1 MRTRNLRSYRVI
13 VPAVLLL
20 CGAVA
25 FGKPPIPP
33 EPVGPPPDLTKGG
46 KLMRDN
52 SFILGPTGLKGAI
65 FTRNYMTGDARQIL
79 VNAVEP
85 GSAADGV
92 FEVGDVILGIGDEK
106 FDSDARK
113 SFGRAINAA
122 EMEKG
127 KGVLKLLRWRAGKEK
142 VVKLQ
147 LKVLGTFSDT
157 APYNCPKSK
166 RIMDDAL
173 KYLAAG
179 KKTPRF
185 SVQVLA
191 FLASGE
197 EEYIKLAREH
207 IHSARWAAPDTK
219 CGNSAWNAGLIGT
232 VLCEYYLATGDK
244 YVLPA
249 IREYAIKTAMGQ
261 GGPGTWGHHFVP
273 PDANGRLHGRLMGYG
288 GLNTAGVPCFLSLVL
303 AKKCGVR
310 HPEVDQAIK
319 RSSDFFS
326 QFVGHGSIGYGSHRA
341 SLERRSN
348 GRNALSS
355 NGKNGAAAV
364 AFTAL
369 GNRTASRYFSK
380 LLTSSY
386 DEREYGH
393 SGNSYGVFWGMP
405 GVNCGGPKAV
415 AAFAKELRWYNALTR
430 KADGSFITQPL
441 GGYYGG
447 RGIMDA
453 TVAHVLAN
461 ALPLKEIHLT
471 GKDASLDFQLNEAE
485 VKEAIDAGRWRW
497 AEYNKMTGDE
507 LIAKLGS
514 WSPAAREW
522 IADWLGKKK
531 GNFIPKLVKMLES
544 DDRYTRAGAC
554 AALGYQ
560 RERAA
565 GAVDAVSKALN
576 DKESIVRVAASYALM
591 RIGKPA
597 RRAVPAMFRAALT
610 TREANTMQPTQT
622 AIAYSLGHNPSGGAP
637 LYFTGMFPNWP
648 KGENPLDGMDRKLL
662 YPAIRKILRHDSAR
676 TRGGGAY
683 AFKYLNEKDVGVLA
697 QDIFDVTRNVAP
709 HYPMF
714 GDLPR
719 QHGLDLML
727 RYHLSDGVAL
737 CIETMDPRAW
747 GGSNRLPHRFATLQ
761 KYAGAAKSALP
772 KLKAWRWHFRRPDQR
787 AQLEDTI
794 RAIEGDKKPMKL
806 TGLADIVDKRFARE
820 LASVKSDKHRVALC
834 WKLIK
839 DNPGDYFLRAAALK
853 KLVEIMGPEAFKD
866 VLAAASCP
874 DEPLRDTA
882 RTLGATMSDK
892 WAPLLDSAKG
902 AELAGVIGVVGRIGE
917 AKALPAVKKH
927 LASRDETVR
936 AAAIEAVGAIGG
948 AGEVPAL
955 AELLVR
961 ARSPRERQIAADAIV
976 AACKGTED
984 SIGAAAPVITA
995 MGETKDE
1002 SVQCAIIG
1010 LLARI
1015 GGPVALG
1022 AVVATTTNESRDVR
1036 RAAFDALGSSPD
1048 PKAMDVLLAM
1058 AVKTGRNRNRGEVVN
1073 ACIRRAVSGNLSPDE
1088 KFSLL
1093 NKLAEVDPR
1102 GSGARGALAEIQWA
1116 PGPDALA
1123 MAVEWMRKTD
1133 QRKYGNISDYAARA
1147 AIAIAPGMNVKDPKQ
1162 RKTALAAVKEAMTVT
1177 KDEKALTAAKEFLA
1191 KYGK

>member
-1 MRTRNLRSYRVI
+1 MLTGNLKSHRVLI
-13 VPAVLLL
+13 PAILLL
-20 CGAVA
+20 SGTLAS
-25 FGKPPIPP
+25 GRTIPP

-46 KLMRDN
+46 KLIN
-52 SFILGPTGLKGAI
+52 TGSFMLGPTGARGRMFVRA
-65 FTRNYMTGDARQIL
+65 YMTGDARQIL
-79 VNAVEP
+79 ITEVEA
-85 GSAADGV
+85 GSPADGV
-92 FEVGDVILGIGDEK
+92 LAVGDIILGTGDKK
-106 FDSDARK
+106 FDDDARK
-113 SFGRAINAA
+113 SFGRAINQA
-122 EMEKG
+122 ETEKF

-157 APYNCPKSK
+157 APYNCSKSK
-166 RIMDDAL
+166 RILDDAL

-179 KKTPRF
+179 KKSPRF
-185 SVQVLA
+185 SVHVLA
-191 FLASGE
+191 FLASGK

-273 PDANGRLHGRLMGYG
+273 PDANGKLHGRLMGYG

-310 HPEVDQAIK
+310 HREVDQAIE
-319 RSSDFFS
+319 RSSVFFS

-380 LLTSSY
+380 LVTSSY

-405 GVNCGGPKAV
+405 GANCAGPKAA
-415 AAFAKELRWYNALTR
+415 AAFTKELRWYNALTR

-447 RGIMDA
+447 RGVMDA
-453 TVAHVLAN
+453 TVAHVLAS
-461 ALPLKEIHLT
+461 ALPLKKIHLT
-471 GKDASLDFQLNEAE
+471 GKDASLDFHLDEAE

-507 LIAKLGS
+507 LITKLGS

-522 IADWLGKKK
+522 IAEWLGKKK
-531 GNFIPKLVKMLES
+531 GNFIPKLLKLLES
-544 DDRYTRAGAC
+544 DDSCTRAGAC

-565 GAVDAVSKALN
+565 SAVDAVSKALN

-597 RRAVPAMFRAALT
+597 RRAVPAMLQAALVST
-610 TREANTMQPTQT
+610 ETGPMRPTET
-622 AIAYSLGHNPSGGAP
+622 AVAYSLGHEPSGTAP
-637 LYFTGMFPNWP
+637 LYFTGMFPQWT
-648 KGENPLDGMDRKLL
+648 KGENPLDSVDRKLF
-662 YPAIRKILRHDSAR
+662 YPAIRKILRHSSAR
-676 TRGGGAY
+676 TRGSGAY
-683 AFKYLNEKDVGVLA
+683 AFKYLNEEDVGVLA
-697 QDIFDVTRNVAP
+697 QDIFDATRNVAP

-714 GDLPR
+714 GDTPR

-727 RYHLSDGVAL
+727 RYRLADGVAL
-737 CIETMDPRAW
+737 CIETMDPRSW
-747 GGSNRLPHRFATLQ
+747 GGSKRLPHRFSTLQ
-761 KYAGAAKSALP
+761 KYGPAARSALP
-772 KLKAWRWHFRRPDQR
+772 KLKAWRWDFRRPAER
-787 AQLEDTI
+787 VMLEESI
-794 RAIEGDKKPMKL
+794 RAIENDRKPMKL
-806 TGLADIVDKRFARE
+806 IGLGDLVDKRFARE
-820 LASVKSDKHRVALC
+820 LASAKTDKQRVALC

-839 DNPGDYFLRAAALK
+839 DNPSDYFLRAAALK
-853 KLVEIMGPEAFKD
+853 KLVAIMGPEAFKN

-874 DEPLRDTA
+874 YEPLRETA
-882 RTLGATMSDK
+882 RQLGATMSGK

-902 AELAGVIGVVGRIGE
+902 AELAGVLGIVGRLG
-917 AKALPAVKKH
+917 KAETLPAVKKH
-927 LASRDETVR
+927 LKSRDEIVR

-955 AELLVR
+955 ADLLAR
-961 ARSPRERQIAADAIV
+961 ARSPRERQIVADAIV
-976 AACKGTED
+976 AACKGAKD

-995 MGETKDE
+995 MGETKDVT
-1002 SVQCAIIG
+1002 VQCDIIG
-1010 LLARI
+1010 LLGRL

-1058 AVKTGRNRNRGEVVN
+1058 AVKTERSRNRGEVLN
-1073 ACIRRAVSGNLSPDE
+1073 ACIRRVVSGNHSPDE

-1093 NKLAEVDPR
+1093 KKIAALDPR
-1102 GSGARGALAEIQWA
+1102 GGGARGALEELRWS
-1116 PGPDALA
+1116 PTMESLA
-1123 MAVEWMRKTD
+1123 MAREWMQKRDKRKF
-1133 QRKYGNISDYAARA
+1133 GNISEFAARA
-1147 AIAIAPGMNVKDPKQ
+1147 AIAIAGGMNTKDPKQ
-1162 RKTALAAVKEAMTVT
+1162 RKAAVEAVKEALTIT
-1177 KDEKALTAAKEFLA
+1177 KDEKTITAAKAFLA
-1191 KYGK
+1191 KHGK